1 MSGYYEVAF
10 IVVGLLAAAALL
22 VNSIAGA
29 HHLIRGAQFQQAF
42 ARRVRS
48 LRLHRMLRGLGID
61 TSRYMQRVDVDVLE
75 EQVDRCETCPSKQ
88 VCDEHFDA
96 GKAAADSE
104 AFCPNHQSL
113 AAVRQHVPEILGK
126 S

>member
-1 MSGYYEVAF
+1 VAL
-10 IVVGLLAAAALL
+10 IVVGLLAVVALL
-22 VNSIAGA
+22 MNSITGA
-29 HHLIRGAQFQQAF
+29 HHLIREAQFQQAF
-42 ARRVRS
+42 ERRVRS

-61 TSRYMQRVDVDVLE
+61 TSRYMHRVHVDVLE
-75 EQVDRCETCPSKQ
+75 EQVHRCETCSSKQ

-113 AAVRQHVPEILGK
+113 AAVRQRMPEILGK